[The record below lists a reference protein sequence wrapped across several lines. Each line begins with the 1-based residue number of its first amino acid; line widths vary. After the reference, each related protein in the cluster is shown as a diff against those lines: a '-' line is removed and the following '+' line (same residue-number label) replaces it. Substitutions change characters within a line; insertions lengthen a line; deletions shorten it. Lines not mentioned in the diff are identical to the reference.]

1 MQGKIK
7 IYSKDFWMCTWWQKC
22 LEGINSMLKDPKFF
36 IEIDRGAEVSNQGT
50 GRGSPNPPRPEKM
63 TKCIYSGIQS

>member
-1 MQGKIK
+1 
-7 IYSKDFWMCTWWQKC
+7 
-22 LEGINSMLKDPKFF
+22 MLKDPKFF